1 MSDESRPDLAVPS
14 EAAVRYETANRTQ
27 IELVPTDLE
36 ALVPAGHA
44 ARLVWRFVEGLDLS
58 RFYTVIKAREG
69 GPGRAPIDPKILIA
83 VWLYATIDGVG
94 SAREVA
100 RLGETHAAYRWMR
113 GGVGVSYHTLS
124 DFRVAHQTALDDLL
138 TQSIA
143 TLRHRGIVTLARVAQ
158 DGTRI
163 RASAGAG
170 SFRREGT
177 LRECVREAQRL
188 VARTQRQTDG
198 GLTRAEAAQH
208 RAATDRLARVDAAL
222 QELEQVAAVQAR
234 QGTTRAPRASTTDP
248 DARVMK
254 MADGGFRPGYNVQIA
269 TDMDGGAV
277 VGVAVT
283 NAGDDHASF
292 VPMMRQIQRR
302 TGRAPTTVVVDA
314 GVNSKDA
321 LTALAAE
328 AITVYAPVPA
338 RKGVHD
344 VTARCAGDS
353 EAVAA
358 WRVRMAT
365 DEAKAL
371 YRQRGSVAERI
382 NADWRR
388 HRGLTQLAVRR
399 VAKVHTWALWFALA
413 TNLMRLMDLVPHR
426 MM

>member
-1 MSDESRPDLAVPS
+1 
-14 EAAVRYETANRTQ
+14 
-27 IELVPTDLE
+27 
-36 ALVPAGHA
+36 
-44 ARLVWRFVEGLDLS
+44 
-58 RFYTVIKAREG
+58 
-69 GPGRAPIDPKILIA
+69 
-83 VWLYATIDGVG
+83 
-94 SAREVA
+94 VA
-100 RLGETHAAYRWMR
+100 RLCEAHQAYRWIR

-124 DFRVAHQTALDDLL
+124 DFRVEHQAALDDLL

-163 RASAGAG
+163 RASAGTG
-170 SFRREGT
+170 SFRRAGT
-177 LRECVREAQRL
+177 LRDCVREAQRL
-188 VARTQRQTDG
+188 VERTQRQTDG
-198 GLTRAEAAQH
+198 GLTRGEAAQQ
-208 RAATDRLARVDAAL
+208 RAAADRLARVDEAL
-222 QELEQVAAVQAR
+222 QALEQVAAVKAR
-234 QGTTRAPRASTTDP
+234 HGTRTEPRASTTDP

-283 NAGDDHASF
+283 NDGDDHASF

-302 TGRAPTTVVVDA
+302 TGGLPAAVVVDA
-314 GVNSKDA
+314 GVNSKAA
-321 LTALAAE
+321 LTTLAAE

-338 RKGVHD
+338 RKGVRD

-358 WRVRMAT
+358 WRARMAS

-371 YRQRGSVAERI
+371 YRRRGSVAERI

-399 VAKVHTWALWFALA
+399 LSKVHTWALWFALA
-413 TNLMRLMDLVPHR
+413 TNALRLMDIVPHR
-426 MM
+426 MT